1 MQILILPGF
10 SDTNKEWVDGVAQ
23 NLKVSETIRPFYW
36 MHWSDSNSKFD
47 VEEKAQLIVK
57 HIKGDRIKIIAKSI
71 GTLIALKLLSLIP
84 DQVEKI
90 VLCGLPINDLKPEE
104 VEFVKMMSVNNK
116 DKVTIIQNSNDPHGT
131 FEQVKDFGDV
141 FLKESDN
148 HEYPYFEEFGVVLN

>member
-10 SDTNKEWVDGVAQ
+10 SDTNKEWVNGVAQ

-57 HIKGDRIKIIAKSI
+57 HIKGDRIKIVAKSI

-84 DQVEKI
+84 DQVEKV

-104 VEFVKMMSVNNK
+104 IEFVKMMSVNNK

-148 HEYPYFEEFGVVLN
+148 HEYPYFEEFNQIF